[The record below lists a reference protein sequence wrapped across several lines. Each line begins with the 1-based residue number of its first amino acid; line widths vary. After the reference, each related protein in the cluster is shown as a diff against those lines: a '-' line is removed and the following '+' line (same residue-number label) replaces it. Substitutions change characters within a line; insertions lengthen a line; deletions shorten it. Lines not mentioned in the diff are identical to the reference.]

1 MGQMRLNDVVAEI
14 VGEVI
19 AGRAINK
26 RQAAVNRWDDI
37 DADGQYLAGIDGVVT
52 RIDTRARRLKLRAE
66 QAAAPEQ
73 TELPFSLPAAVAMD
87 LEGTTLVSTRQLT
100 RAEFARAI
108 EIRHQQIAND
118 SAALREWREALR
130 QADQFWA
137 ENPTWRFG
145 DCLEAILTQNGLSDL
160 RGEVLE

>member
-1 MGQMRLNDVVAEI
+1 MGHMRLNDVVADI

-37 DADGQYLAGIDGVVT
+37 DADGQYLAGIDGVVA
-52 RIDTRARRLKLRAE
+52 RIDTRARRLKLKAE
-66 QAAAPEQ
+66 QAAKPAQ
-73 TELPFSLPAAVAMD
+73 AELPFSLPAAVAMD

-108 EIRHQQIAND
+108 EIRHLQIAND

-130 QADQFWA
+130 QANQFWEA
-137 ENPTWRFG
+137 NPDWSFG
-145 DCLEAILTQNGLSDL
+145 DCLEAILAKGGTALG
-160 RGEVLE
+160 GEAVQ

>member
-1 MGQMRLNDVVAEI
+1 MGHMRLNDVVGEI

-66 QAAAPEQ
+66 QAATPEQ

-160 RGEVLE
+160 RGEVLS

>member
-1 MGQMRLNDVVAEI
+1 MGHMRLNDVVGEI

-145 DCLEAILTQNGLSDL
+145 DCLEAILTQSGLSDR
-160 RGEVLE
+160 RGEVLS

>member
-1 MGQMRLNDVVAEI
+1 MGHMRLNDVVAEI

-37 DADGQYLAGIDGVVT
+37 DSDGQYLAGIDGVVT

-66 QAAAPEQ
+66 QAVAPEQ

-108 EIRHQQIAND
+108 EIRNQQIAND
-118 SAALREWREALR
+118 SAALREWREAMR

-145 DCLEAILTQNGLSDL
+145 DCLEAILTRNGLSDL

>member
-1 MGQMRLNDVVAEI
+1 MGHMRLNDVIAEI

-66 QAAAPEQ
+66 QAVAPEQ

-108 EIRHQQIAND
+108 EIRNQQITND
-118 SAALREWREALR
+118 SAALREWREAMR

-137 ENPTWRFG
+137 ENPAWRFG
-145 DCLEAILTQNGLSDL
+145 DCLEAILTRNGLSDL